1 MNRKQLSL
9 ITILASLLLFLTAC
23 SPKKEESKA
32 SDTLKVVTTYSI
44 IADIFSNI
52 GKDHV
57 DVYSMVP
64 RGIDPHQYDPK
75 PNDTQAVEKA
85 DLVFYNGLNLET
97 GKGWFDK
104 LIKNSRKEDS
114 TFMVS
119 QGVTPIHLI

>member
-1 MNRKQLSL
+1 M
-9 ITILASLLLFLTAC
+9 
-23 SPKKEESKA
+23 A
-32 SDTLKVVTTYSI
+32 SDKLKVVTTYSI
-44 IADIFSNI
+44 IADIAENI

-64 RGIDPHQYDPK
+64 RGTDPHQYDPK

-104 LIKNSRKEDS
+104 LIKIVVKKIQPLWLAKVLLPF
-114 TFMVS
+114 T
-119 QGVTPIHLI
+119 